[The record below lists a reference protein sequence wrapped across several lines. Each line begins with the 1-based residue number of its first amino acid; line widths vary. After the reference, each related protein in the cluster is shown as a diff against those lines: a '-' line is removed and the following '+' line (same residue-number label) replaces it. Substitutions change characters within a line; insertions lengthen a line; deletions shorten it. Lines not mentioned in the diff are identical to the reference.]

1 MKRNI
6 LIAALCLVAVGM
18 QAQVLIQ
25 HNGEKVNFTDN
36 KLVKMV
42 FDSYSREHNG
52 EDILFIYESGDT
64 ATFDMA
70 AVYVMGFAEDFTRIE
85 EVEQAGEAAIVYDA
99 KEHTVYV
106 ANAVAGT
113 ITLFTADGRRVKS
126 ARGTSISVADL
137 ADGLYVVSYNEKLNA
152 KIVKK

>member
-6 LIAALCLVAVGM
+6 LIAALCLVAMGM

-25 HNGEKVNFTDN
+25 HNGEKVNFDDN

-52 EDILFIYESGDT
+52 EEILFIYQSGDT
-64 ATFDMA
+64 ATFDIA
-70 AVYVMGFAEDFTRIE
+70 AVYVMGFAEDFTRID

-99 KEHTVYV
+99 KGHTVYV
-106 ANAVAGT
+106 ANAEAGT
-113 ITLFTADGRRVKS
+113 IALFTADGRRVKN
-126 ARGTSISVADL
+126 ARGTSVSVADL

>member
-137 ADGLYVVSYNEKLNA
+137 ADGLYVVSYKEKLNA